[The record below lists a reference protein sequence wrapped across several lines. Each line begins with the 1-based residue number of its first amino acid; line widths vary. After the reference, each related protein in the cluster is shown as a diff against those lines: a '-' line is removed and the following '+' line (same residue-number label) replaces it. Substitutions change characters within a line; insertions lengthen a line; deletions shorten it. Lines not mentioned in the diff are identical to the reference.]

1 MTGNDFGELLSLSM
15 DKIRSIADTKTVIGS
30 PIEVSGNLT
39 VIPISK
45 VSMGIATGGLSLKR
59 KKETSE
65 KPRFGAGGGSGV
77 NVTPIAFLV
86 INAHG
91 VYDLLPIGNPDDVDP
106 IVKVA
111 DLIEKSP
118 NIAMKLKGVFG
129 KDRKGEQSQS
139 SEN

>member
-1 MTGNDFGELLSLSM
+1 MTGGDFGEILSLSM
-15 DKIRSIADTKTVIGS
+15 DKIRSIADTKTVIGD
-30 PIEVSGNLT
+30 PIEVAGALT

-45 VSMGIATGGLSLKR
+45 VSMGIATAGLSLKR
-59 KKETSE
+59 KKDAQD

-86 INAHG
+86 INAQG
-91 VYDLLPIGNPDDVDP
+91 VYDLLPIGDPDDIDP

-118 NIAMKLKGVFG
+118 NIAMKLKKVFG
-129 KDRKGEQSQS
+129 KS
-139 SEN
+139 SADESAQN